1 VNWVSPIRG
10 NDTGTEAR
18 YSTGGERDRPAKPR
32 DDVQAMLIERGA
44 LEGGSKWLKDLVD
57 DGSEERF
64 NKWTI
69 CIEEH
74 LKFIE
79 IDLIDT
85 LSTEK
90 GEN

>member
-1 VNWVSPIRG
+1 
-10 NDTGTEAR
+10 
-18 YSTGGERDRPAKPR
+18 
-32 DDVQAMLIERGA
+32 MLIERGA
-44 LEGGSKWLKDLVD
+44 LGGRSKWLKDLVD

-69 CIEEH
+69 CIEER

-85 LSTEK
+85 LSTDK

>member
-1 VNWVSPIRG
+1 VN
-10 NDTGTEAR
+10 
-18 YSTGGERDRPAKPR
+18 GGERDRPAKPR

-44 LEGGSKWLKDLVD
+44 LGGGSKWLKDLVD

-69 CIEEH
+69 CIEER

>member
-1 VNWVSPIRG
+1 MF
-10 NDTGTEAR
+10 
-18 YSTGGERDRPAKPR
+18 K
-32 DDVQAMLIERGA
+32 ERGTQG
-44 LEGGSKWLKDLVD
+44 GGSRWLKDLVD

-69 CIEEH
+69 CIEEC
-74 LKFIE
+74 LTFIE

-85 LSTEK
+85 LTTEK